1 MALVHPPVLESI
13 LFSLLTLL
21 ELNAESQE
29 RLVSEHGKV
38 LLETQEWAR
47 MVLENLNS
55 SGTSGDEE
63 QERMRMLAAG
73 IVVKCSEVVDK
84 YRRLLLGD
92 MIDY

>member
-13 LFSLLTLL
+13 LFSLFTLL
-21 ELNAESQE
+21 ELNAEKQE
-29 RLVSEHGKV
+29 QLVNKHGKA

-47 MVLENLNS
+47 MVLENVTS
-55 SGTSGDEE
+55 SKSSGDEE
-63 QERMRMLAAG
+63 EERIKMLAAG
-73 IVVKCSEVVDK
+73 IVVRCGEVVDK